1 MYPIINKDANM
12 LFTMIS
18 NIIKL
23 LGIKLTN
30 MCKAFSEI
38 LYNFIE
44 RN

>member
-12 LFTMIS
+12 LFTIS